1 MLVKTMYN
9 RLSYLLIQSLKNLNS
24 IFGIELL
31 CAAQGVESRQP
42 LKTSPL
48 LQNAVDEL
56 RKDVPRLNEDRFVAN
71 DINNVSKLLDK
82 KNILKSSKLDLPI
95 STFFNL

>member
-1 MLVKTMYN
+1 MSAHGAY
-9 RLSYLLIQSLKNLNS
+9 RLFKMNKNLNS

-56 RKDVPRLNEDRFVAN
+56 RKHVPSLNEDRFVSI
-71 DINNVSKLLDK
+71 DINNVSNLLDK